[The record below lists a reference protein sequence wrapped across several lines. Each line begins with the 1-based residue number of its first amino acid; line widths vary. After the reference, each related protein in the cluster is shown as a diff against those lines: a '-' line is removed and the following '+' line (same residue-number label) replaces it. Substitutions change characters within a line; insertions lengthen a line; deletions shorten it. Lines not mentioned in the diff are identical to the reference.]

1 MKHLRE
7 MVGEEIRGLVPMMD
21 PQIFQ
26 VMVLH
31 GVEEGGIWVENQKL
45 TTLMLANLKE
55 ASSPKTALFFVPFH
69 EIKFLVQSTEKSSL
83 SEKAF
88 GL

>member
-7 MVGEEIRGLVPMMD
+7 MVGEEILGLVPMMD

-45 TTLMLANLKE
+45 TTLMLTGLKQ
-55 ASSPKTALFFVPFH
+55 ASSSKTPLFFVPFH
-69 EIKFLVQSTEKSSL
+69 EIRFLMQSTEKSSL